1 MNSTANTKDKM
12 KKALGT
18 ITLAVSV
25 LMTVACNQAAPAA
38 STQAPAP
45 AAKQL
50 TPEEALIAAGEADAT
65 PGFTLYSAL
74 TSKKSYLV
82 ENSKDK
88 NKPWKFED
96 TYVCYSYYR
105 ANGGGD
111 EYLDVTVTRDA
122 DTQDLIS
129 SSNVFYHKD
138 GFAEASNGRSFTWD
152 HGFNPC
158 KSLNTNKKHTTEL
171 IAASK

>member
-1 MNSTANTKDKM
+1 M

-25 LMTVACNQAAPAA
+25 LITVACNQAAPAA

-82 ENSKDK
+82 EN
-88 NKPWKFED
+88 
-96 TYVCYSYYR
+96 
-105 ANGGGD
+105 
-111 EYLDVTVTRDA
+111 
-122 DTQDLIS
+122 
-129 SSNVFYHKD
+129 
-138 GFAEASNGRSFTWD
+138 
-152 HGFNPC
+152 
-158 KSLNTNKKHTTEL
+158 
-171 IAASK
+171 